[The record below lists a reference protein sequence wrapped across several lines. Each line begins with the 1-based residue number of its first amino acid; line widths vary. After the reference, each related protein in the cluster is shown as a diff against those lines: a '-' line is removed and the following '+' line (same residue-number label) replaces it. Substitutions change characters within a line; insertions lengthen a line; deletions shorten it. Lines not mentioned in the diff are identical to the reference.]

1 MNKQD
6 KKHIEGLMEKFERI
20 GQDIAD
26 LRSEIQS
33 QKDAQE
39 EKLENTPENLQGGEA
54 YQRREEDIQSLEEA
68 DNYGQEAEDTLSFL
82 CSSLSD
88 ILDR

>member
-1 MNKQD
+1 MNKED
-6 KKHIEGLMEKFERI
+6 KKHIESLIERFTKI

-54 YQRREEDIQSLEEA
+54 YQLREEDIQSLEEA
-68 DNYGQEAEDTLSFL
+68 DDYGQEAEDALSSL
-82 CSSLSD
+82 CGSLSD